1 MRGWRSVVLA
11 VGCWGLAAPAAFG
24 QMLTEEQA
32 LERMRR
38 EHPQLQAL
46 GFTVRE
52 RAAAARERGL
62 LSNPAVSYTR
72 EEAGIFVDNFLVIS
86 QDLPVRGRL
95 GLLGEAADQ
104 AGAAAESRAAASRL
118 ALETRLRLAFTDLL
132 LAQERARVL
141 DDDLAELGGLVDVL
155 RAREDEGEGSRFD
168 RLRAERE
175 VAEIE
180 TDLRAAVIDRQ
191 VAQARLAA
199 FLAPGTDP
207 SGLTAAGDLAGRD
220 AVTGLEALVTQALA
234 ERPDYRAL
242 AQSATQWTLE
252 RRAAERLR
260 LPGAAVSAGLKRARS
275 APLGHDSGYAL
286 TATMSLPLFN
296 RGQAQVARAEAARAR
311 TDAERQVLRGRIESE
326 VRAAHAAAA
335 GYRELAER
343 YRLESVEPAAE
354 LAEIAAAAHDEGE
367 FTILE
372 RLDAHSVM
380 LSARLRLLEL
390 YAAARRAA
398 VELDRAVGRRRAR

>member
-24 QMLTEEQA
+24 QALTEAQA

-46 GFTVRE
+46 DFTARE
-52 RAAAARERGL
+52 RAAEARERGL
-62 LSNPAVSYTR
+62 LSNPTVSYTR
-72 EEAGIFVDNFLVIS
+72 EEAGIFVDNFLVIN

-95 GLLGEAADQ
+95 GLLGRAADEAA
-104 AGAAAESRAAASRL
+104 GAAESRAAAARL

-132 LAQERARVL
+132 LAQDRTRVL
-141 DDDLAELGGLVDVL
+141 DDDLSELGRLVGVL

-180 TDLRAAVIDRQ
+180 ADRRAAAIDRE
-191 VAQARLAA
+191 VARARLAA

-207 SGLTAAGDLAGRD
+207 SGLTAAGDLAARA
-220 AVTGLEALVTQALA
+220 AVADLETLVMQALA
-234 ERPDYRAL
+234 ERSDYRAL
-242 AQSATQWTLE
+242 TRSAAQWTLE

-275 APLGHDSGYAL
+275 QPIGHDSGYAL

-311 TDAERQVLRGRIESE
+311 TDAERRVLRGRIESE
-326 VRAAHAAAA
+326 VRAAHAAVT
-335 GYRELAER
+335 GYHELAER
-343 YRLESVEPAAE
+343 YRLESVEPAAA
-354 LAEIAAAAHDEGE
+354 LADIAATAHDEGE

-372 RLDAHSVM
+372 RLDAHRVM
-380 LSARLRLLEL
+380 LTARLRLLEL
-390 YAAARRAA
+390 HAAARRAA
-398 VELDRAVGRRRAR
+398 IELDRAVGKRRAP

>member
-1 MRGWRSVVLA
+1 MCDWRSVVLA
-11 VGCWGLAAPAAFG
+11 AGCWSLAGPAASG
-24 QMLTEEQA
+24 QMLTEAQA
-32 LERMRR
+32 LEQMRR
-38 EHPQLQAL
+38 EHPQLQVL
-46 GFTVRE
+46 GFLVRE
-52 RAAAARERGL
+52 RAAAARERSL

-104 AGAAAESRAAASRL
+104 AGAAAASEAAASRL
-118 ALETRLRLAFTDLL
+118 VLEARLRLAFIDLL

-141 DDDLAELGGLVDVL
+141 SADLSELGQLVGTL
-155 RAREDEGEGSRFD
+155 RAREEEGEGSRFD

-180 TDLRAAVIDRQ
+180 TDLHTAVIDRR
-191 VAQARLAA
+191 VAQSRLAA

-207 SGLTAAGDLAGRD
+207 FGLTAVGELAERA
-220 AVTGLEALVTQALA
+220 AVASLDTLVMEALEQ
-234 ERPDYRAL
+234 RPDYRSL
-242 AQSATQWTLE
+242 AQRATQWTLE

-260 LPGAAVSAGLKRARS
+260 LPAASVSAGLKRARS
-275 APLGHDSGYAL
+275 QPIGHDSGYAF

-296 RGQAQVARAEAARAR
+296 RGQVQVARAEAARAR
-311 TDAERQVLRGRIESE
+311 TDAERQALHGRIESE
-326 VRAAHAAAA
+326 VRAAHTRAA

-343 YRLESVEPAAE
+343 YRLESVEPAAA
-354 LAEIAAAAHDEGE
+354 LADIAAAAHDEGE

-372 RLDAHSVM
+372 RLDAQRVV

-390 YAAARRAA
+390 YAAARRA
-398 VELDRAVGRRRAR
+398 VIDLDRAVGRRRHP